1 MRFSRQK
8 YWSGLSCPPPGDLPY
23 PGIKPICVMSPALAH
38 RSLPL
43 ASPGKCKKSITLLHF
58 KKILLPLC
66 YFHCLIS
73 IILSSRSL
81 MCSSVCSNLLLIP
94 FTIFFISLIIF
105 FSPDCFCL
113 FVCFPYIFQLFV
125 GILILFIHFSPWFGK
140 HLYDYFNSLS
150 GRYLNS
156 VSLRSFL
163 RLCFV
168 LSFKT
173 YFSISSSCLVLCVC
187 FYVLGKTATSLNL
200 EGVASYRRWF
210 FLFSPALSLC
220 CLLNLIYLFIYFCH
234 TAYKILVPLLG
245 IEPLPPAVEVWTPN
259 HWTTRKSS

>member
-1 MRFSRQK
+1 M
-8 YWSGLSCPPPGDLPY
+8 
-23 PGIKPICVMSPALAH
+23 
-38 RSLPL
+38 
-43 ASPGKCKKSITLLHF
+43 
-58 KKILLPLC
+58 C

-81 MCSSVCSNLLLIP
+81 ICSSVCSSLLLIP
-94 FTIFFISLIIF
+94 FTIFFISVIIF
-105 FSPDCFCL
+105 FSPDWVF
-113 FVCFPYIFQLFV
+113 FSYIFQLFV

-200 EGVASYRRWF
+200 EGVASYRR
-210 FLFSPALSLC
+210 
-220 CLLNLIYLFIYFCH
+220 
-234 TAYKILVPLLG
+234 
-245 IEPLPPAVEVWTPN
+245 
-259 HWTTRKSS
+259 